1 MKAQAP
7 TKIDMN
13 KLIAIIFTISCLNGF
28 SQVENENNL
37 VRVEIQ
43 GTDETVL
50 INAIDLVG
58 IWTNIASTPPI
69 LNGFSY
75 SVPTIEI
82 QNGFLVT
89 IEDGWQAD
97 YPNKLK
103 NSTWK
108 IIDNEL
114 EFYAPEVGAI
124 PVSLS
129 KLKGSNRFDL
139 TVNNFT
145 YRKTV
150 ILSTEPTRN

>member
-1 MKAQAP
+1 
-7 TKIDMN
+7 MN
-13 KLIAIIFTISCLNGF
+13 KLIAIIFTTSCLDGF
-28 SQVENENNL
+28 SQVPNENNL
-37 VRVEIQ
+37 VRVEVQ

-58 IWTNIASTPPI
+58 TWTNVASTPSI
-69 LNGFSY
+69 LNSFPI
-75 SVPTIEI
+75 VNPFPTIEI
-82 QNGFLVT
+82 QNGFILT
-89 IEDGWQAD
+89 INDSWRED

-103 NSTWK
+103 NSSWK
-108 IIDNEL
+108 TTDNEL
-114 EFYAPEVGAI
+114 VFYAPEIGVI

-129 KLKGSNRFDL
+129 KLKGSNRFEL

>member
-1 MKAQAP
+1 MK
-7 TKIDMN
+7 
-13 KLIAIIFTISCLNGF
+13 KLIAIILTISCLNGF

-69 LNGFSY
+69 LNSFPITSSY
-75 SVPTIEI
+75 PTIEI
-82 QNGFLVT
+82 QNGFIVT
-89 IEDGWQAD
+89 INDVWRED

-114 EFYAPEVGAI
+114 EFYTPEAGTL
-124 PVSLS
+124 PVLLS